1 MKVPVEVLVHGKRK
15 ELELVYQDGTNVQFP
30 FEFLRVFSPSA
41 EVQGHAPS
49 EAILQVG
56 LRDVV
61 LVGVEPVGQYALKL
75 IFSDG
80 HDTGVYSWDYF
91 EDLARTKV
99 ARWEA
104 YLADL
109 AAAGASRDPDDPAN
123 RPFLEKM
130 KPQRGCA
137 HK

>member
-56 LRDVV
+56 LRDVA

-80 HDTGVYSWDYF
+80 HDTGVYSWDNF
-91 EDLARTKV
+91 ENLARTKV

>member
-56 LRDVV
+56 LRDVA

>member
-56 LRDVV
+56 LRDVA

-109 AAAGASRDPDDPAN
+109 AAAGASRDPNDPAN

>member
-56 LRDVV
+56 LRDVA

-91 EDLARTKV
+91 EDLARTKA

-130 KPQRGCA
+130 KPQRGCD